1 MEEELYQF
9 YGRLQSVVQLM
20 RHDGRAIKVLAAC
33 FLISSNCFAYQLRVI
48 APLEINRGQRQNGA
62 ANDSQPEEEWE
73 RESRVGVGKGGAA
86 KPRCARVAR

>member
-9 YGRLQSVVQLM
+9 YGRLHSVVQLM

-48 APLEINRGQRQNGA
+48 APLEINRNRGKMALPMTVSQRRSGR
-62 ANDSQPEEEWE
+62 E
-73 RESRVGVGKGGAA
+73 RVE
-86 KPRCARVAR
+86 